1 MKILNFAK
9 ATVAL
14 FMLANFVTIALG
26 DSAKVPSDLKVSASS
41 CNSITLNWS
50 ATNDSSTSPL
60 AMLIGYNGQNGAYET
75 EASLSSSVNSYNDSG
90 LQSSRQYCYK
100 IRGEKNIDDINN
112 PIYGTDK
119 DGKQIITGYN
129 KILDTKYS
137 NTVCPTT

>member
-14 FMLANFVTIALG
+14 FMLANFVTIAFG
-26 DSAKVPSDLKVSASS
+26 DGAKIPNDLKVSASS

-60 AMLIGYNGQNGAYET
+60 AMLIGYNGQNGTYYT
-75 EASLSSSVNSYNDSG
+75 EAYLSASDSSYNDSG

-100 IRGEKNIDDINN
+100 IRGEKYLSLIHI
-112 PIYGTDK
+112 
-119 DGKQIITGYN
+119 
-129 KILDTKYS
+129 
-137 NTVCPTT
+137 